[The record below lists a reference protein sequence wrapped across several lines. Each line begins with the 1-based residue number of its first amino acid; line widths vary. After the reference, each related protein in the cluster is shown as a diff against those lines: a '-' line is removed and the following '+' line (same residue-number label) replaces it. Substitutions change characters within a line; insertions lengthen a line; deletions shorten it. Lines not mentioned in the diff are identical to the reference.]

1 MGVKNNCEKYKYNIC
16 EKDVEL
22 KKRYQVND

>member
-1 MGVKNNCEKYKYNIC
+1 MGVKNNCEKYKYSIC

-22 KKRYQVND
+22 KKKVSSE